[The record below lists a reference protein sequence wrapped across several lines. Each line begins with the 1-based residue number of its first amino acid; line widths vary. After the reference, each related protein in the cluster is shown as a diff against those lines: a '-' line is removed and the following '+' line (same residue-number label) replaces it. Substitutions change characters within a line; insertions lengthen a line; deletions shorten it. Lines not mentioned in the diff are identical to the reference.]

1 MQKLDMNNYKKIKV
15 VAMASHFLRL
25 SARMP
30 VLPRTTALV
39 CLQHGGEY

>member
-1 MQKLDMNNYKKIKV
+1 MNNYKKIKV
-15 VAMASHFLRL
+15 VATASRFLRL

-39 CLQHGGEY
+39 CLQHGGKY